1 MGAHYELYSFNPA
14 FAKDIDYTGNGIM
27 FSYNDPELLEQVK
40 ALNADEAPEDI
51 VISLTDSSIA
61 LYAMYPEDEEP
72 EECFFVLSTLAGLEL
87 LMWTAKEAYGLD
99 SEEAYAFLRQVLLK
113 LAYEPTE
120 SGGISLDWLS
130 GEQRKTVYRAYE
142 ASKAQV
148 SA

>member
-1 MGAHYELYSFNPA
+1 MTQYELYSFNPA

-40 ALNADEAPEDI
+40 VWNADEAPEDI
-51 VISLTDSSIA
+51 IISLTDSRLA
-61 LYAMYPEDEEP
+61 LYAVYAEDEEP
-72 EECFFVLSTLAGLEL
+72 EECFFALSTLAGLEL
-87 LMWTAKEAYGLD
+87 LMWTAQEYGLD
-99 SEEAYAFLRQVLLK
+99 GEEAYAFLRRVLLR

-120 SGGISLDWLS
+120 SGGISLEWLD
-130 GEQRKTVYRAYE
+130 GEQRKAVYRAYE